1 MYILGELDSTYN
13 ENDFRSDDIQEVYA
27 EAIQRSEDD
36 YENSFGIWTDE
47 GDSLVAIAHN
57 GEIFLKAKI

>member
-27 EAIQRSEDD
+27 EAKRLSEES
-36 YENSFGIWTDE
+36 YEATFGIWTDE
-47 GDSLVAIAHN
+47 GDTLLAIAHE
-57 GEIFLKAKI
+57 GDLFLKVKA